1 MGLRKIAFW
10 VGLFS
15 LLVGLITYDSE
26 IVTAP
31 VPVITGI
38 VVIVLAVADL
48 IPEWKVCG
56 SCQRKNPKKADYC
69 RYCGADLRGGK

>member
-48 IPEWKVCG
+48 IRKVCG